1 MFLRLTIMYVG
12 RIETGKSY
20 KKIIFLFAI
29 ISLLLIGFVFYA
41 SFSKADI
48 KITPKKEVINTE
60 YEVSIKPNED
70 LDLTQLQ
77 NIQGRMI
84 QTEAEETQK
93 ITDIGLKT
101 IDDRAQGTIT
111 IYNNLDHSQP
121 LLPHSQMLSDSGIL
135 FRTDAR
141 VAVPAHGKVEVGIT
155 ADQPGAQGNIEPTHF
170 TVVKIWQN
178 WQSSFYGETK
188 TATTGGTKEVKVAT
202 QEVIDQA
209 QNQVVDSLYQKGL
222 ENLRTQLKPK
232 EEVNEK
238 AIKREILVNEASVKP
253 DTPTEE
259 FEMKVKLKLVAIIF
273 DEQTLID
280 LGVARIKKKIS
291 ASKEF
296 TGYDAEQTTFEVTEY
311 NPEEGS
317 AKVKVNLVGS
327 TISKLGNQVFDKEQ
341 LAGRDQ
347 EEVEKYYGAMDDIE
361 KIEVSFSPFWVNS
374 VPSLKDHIEIT
385 VEK

>member
-1 MFLRLTIMYVG
+1 MYVG

-20 KKIIFLFAI
+20 KKIIFIFAV
-29 ISLLLIGFVFYA
+29 ISLLLIGFVLYA

-48 KITPKKEVINTE
+48 KITPKKEIINTE

-84 QTEAEETQK
+84 QTEAEETQT

-101 IDDRAQGTIT
+101 IDTRATGTIT
-111 IYNNLDHSQP
+111 IYNKLDESQS

-141 VAVPAHGKVEVGIT
+141 VVIPAHSKAEVGIT
-155 ADQPGAQGNIEPTHF
+155 ADQAGAQGNIEPTHF
-170 TVVKIWQN
+170 TIVKIWQN
-178 WQSSFYGETK
+178 WQSSYYGETSA
-188 TATTGGTKEVKVAT
+188 ATTGGTQEVKVAT

-209 QNQVVDSLYQKGL
+209 QQQVIDSLYQKGL

-232 EEVNEK
+232 EEINEK
-238 AIKREILVNEASVKP
+238 AIKKEIVISEASVKP

-259 FEMKVKLKLVAIIF
+259 FAMKVKLKLIAVIF

-296 TGYDAEQTTFEVTEY
+296 TSSDADQTTYEIIEY
-311 NPEEGS
+311 HPEEGW

-327 TISKLGNQVFDKEQ
+327 AISKLGNQVFDKEQ
-341 LAGRDQ
+341 LAGRNK
-347 EEVEKYYGAMDDIE
+347 EEVEKYYAVMDDIE
-361 KIEVSFSPFWVNS
+361 KIEVSFSPFWVKS

>member
-1 MFLRLTIMYVG
+1 MYVG

-20 KKIIFLFAI
+20 KKIIFFFAL
-29 ISLLLIGFVFYA
+29 ISIALVGFVLYA
-41 SFSKADI
+41 SFSKAEI
-48 KITPKKEVINTE
+48 KITPQKETLNTE
-60 YEVSIKPNED
+60 YEVRIEPNTD

-84 QTEAEETQK
+84 QTELEETQK

-101 IDDRAQGTIT
+101 IDTKAKGTAT
-111 IYNNLDHSQP
+111 IVNRLDHSQS
-121 LLPHSQMLSDSGIL
+121 LVPHTQLLSDSGVL

-141 VAVPAHGKVEVGIT
+141 VVAPAGGRVEVGIY

-170 TVVKIWQN
+170 TIVKIWQN

-188 TATTGGTKEVKVAT
+188 GATTGGTQELKVAT
-202 QEVIDQA
+202 QEVIDNA
-209 QNQVVDSLYQKGL
+209 QNKVASDLYQKGL
-222 ENLRTQLKPK
+222 ENLRGQLNSP
-232 EEVNEK
+232 EEINEK
-238 AIKREILVNEASVKP
+238 AIKKEILVNEASVKP
-253 DTPTEE
+253 DAPTEE

-291 ASKEF
+291 ESKEF
-296 TGYDAEQTTFEVTEY
+296 TKYDANQTTYDVVEY
-311 NPEEGS
+311 NPEEGW
-317 AKVKVNLVGS
+317 AKVKVSLVGE
-327 TISKLGNQVFDKEQ
+327 TVAKLGNQVFDKEQ
-341 LAGRDQ
+341 LAGRNK
-347 EEVEKYYGAMDDIE
+347 EEVGKYYAVMDDIE
-361 KIEVSFSPFWVNS
+361 KVDVSFSPFWVKS